1 MSTVSTEKAK
11 KEAMVEEEAP
21 NLPKKFPATLSD
33 SGGLATA
40 ELVFPL
46 KSIPTVIA
54 GLHEPFLLICG
65 PETLS
70 QYHYQ
75 FPCCSLVFS

>member
-1 MSTVSTEKAK
+1 MGATIEETTSSLPEKT
-11 KEAMVEEEAP
+11 P
-21 NLPKKFPATLSD
+21 TTLPD

-54 GLHEPFLLICG
+54 GLPEPFLPVCDPEIIALIIAINSHPVC
-65 PETLS
+65 
-70 QYHYQ
+70 
-75 FPCCSLVFS
+75 